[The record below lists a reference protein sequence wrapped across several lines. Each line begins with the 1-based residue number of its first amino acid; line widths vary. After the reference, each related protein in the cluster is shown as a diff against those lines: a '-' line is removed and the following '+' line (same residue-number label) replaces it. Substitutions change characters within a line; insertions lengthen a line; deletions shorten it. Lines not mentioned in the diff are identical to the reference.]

1 MCENKQFLRNKLRN
15 LRFSLLH
22 EQQVNVN
29 QHKIMVTDGN
39 CCADGLA
46 DFMDIVSNIIRLVE
60 KAEVETE
67 KLPEGAK

>member
-29 QHKIMVTDGN
+29 RHKIMVTAGN
-39 CCADGLA
+39 CCADDLA